1 MHGHFGGGGVLE
13 GGPGGRGGLAGG
25 GPGGRGGIRGYWA
38 RHLART
44 ASISF
49 RLLSQDTQSRCNL
62 YWPYVWPSRHRGQLG
77 LEFIFLKESRCSK
90 NIDILNNKLAKQ
102 AKANNTYCF
111 KIFNIKE
118 YQFDKFM
125 DMVGLMQIYLF
136 IPRFP
141 YYISIILRENFR
153 NRKIKIHKLDL

>member
-62 YWPYVWPSRHRGQLG
+62 YWPYV
-77 LEFIFLKESRCSK
+77 
-90 NIDILNNKLAKQ
+90 
-102 AKANNTYCF
+102 
-111 KIFNIKE
+111 
-118 YQFDKFM
+118 
-125 DMVGLMQIYLF
+125 
-136 IPRFP
+136 
-141 YYISIILRENFR
+141 
-153 NRKIKIHKLDL
+153 